1 MYEICNEPNGD
12 TDWLDVSVYAEQ
24 IIPVIRENDPDSV
37 IIQGTPN
44 YDQELLVPSLSPLPY
59 ENVMYPCHF

>member
-1 MYEICNEPNGD
+1 MEEICNEPNGD

-44 YDQELLVPSLSPLPY
+44 YDQELLVPSLSPLP
-59 ENVMYPCHF
+59 